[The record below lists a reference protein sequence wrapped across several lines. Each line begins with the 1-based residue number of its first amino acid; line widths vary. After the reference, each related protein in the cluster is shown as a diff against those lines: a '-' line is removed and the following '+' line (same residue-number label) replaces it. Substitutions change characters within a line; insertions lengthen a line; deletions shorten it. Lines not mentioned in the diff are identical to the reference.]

1 MDNNAN
7 PPASVPDRRKRR
19 GARDWKPI
27 RRAPVSGAMSHAKI
41 AVILGVSKVRVVQ
54 IEAEALRKLRFRL
67 AAIAE
72 EIA

>member
-1 MDNNAN
+1 MDNHQNQ
-7 PPASVPDRRKRR
+7 PASVPDRGKRR

-27 RRAPVSGAMSHAKI
+27 RRAPISPAMSHAKI
-41 AVILGVSKVRVVQ
+41 GVILGISKVRVIQ
-54 IEAEALRKLRFRL
+54 IEADALRKLRFRL